1 MDRLKKQSDM
11 FKELL
16 ATCNKRL
23 MSEPDNMEVFELRG
37 LLYNVAEMYDK
48 AIDDLNRVI
57 KNLPDDENAYYLRSD
72 CYYMKKDFN
81 SAKQDYLR
89 ALKVQMK
96 DEQEFVSKHTE
107 EVIKEAKIENEQE
120 LNDMKK
126 VLEYEKARIL
136 LYYLP
141 ELAE

>member
-1 MDRLKKQSDM
+1 MERLKEQSDM

-37 LLYNVAEMYDK
+37 LLYNIAEMYDK

-57 KNLPDDENAYYLRSD
+57 NSLPEDGNAYYLRSD
-72 CYYMKKDFN
+72 CHYGKKEFN
-81 SAKQDYLR
+81 LAKQDYLR

-96 DEQEFVSKHTE
+96 EEKEFITNHTE
-107 EVIKEAKIENEQE
+107 EVIKEAKIESEQE
-120 LNDMKK
+120 LSDMKK
-126 VLEYEKARIL
+126 ILEFEKARIL
-136 LYYLP
+136 FHYCP
-141 ELAE
+141 ELA

>member
-1 MDRLKKQSDM
+1 MERLKEQSKM

-16 ATCNKRL
+16 ATCNTRL

-57 KNLPDDENAYYLRSD
+57 KTLPDDGNAYYLRSD
-72 CYYMKKDFN
+72 CHYMRKDFN
-81 SAKQDYLR
+81 LAKQDYLR
-89 ALKVQMK
+89 ALKAQMK
-96 DEQEFVSKHTE
+96 DEKEFVSNHPE
-107 EVIKEAKIENEQE
+107 EVIKEAKIENQEE

-126 VLEYEKARIL
+126 ILEFEKAKIL
-136 LYYLP
+136 LHYLP